1 MMAISLFLIRTMLS
15 SPYGRVINGIRINE
29 HRTTALG
36 YNTYLFKL
44 VNFTVAAMIASLAG
58 FLSAAQFGVVNPE
71 MVGWHLSGH
80 VLMMV
85 IFGGLG
91 TLLGPILGAASMM
104 FLEEI
109 FQVITKHWQLMT
121 GIVIVGVALFMPR
134 GLAGIRFPSSVDKQT
149 NKENHLS

>member
-1 MMAISLFLIRTMLS
+1 
-15 SPYGRVINGIRINE
+15 
-29 HRTTALG
+29 
-36 YNTYLFKL
+36 
-44 VNFTVAAMIASLAG
+44 
-58 FLSAAQFGVVNPE
+58 

-134 GLAGIRFPSSVDKQT
+134 GLAGIRFSSSADKQT
-149 NKENHLS
+149 NKENHSS